1 MKLLRLN
8 PIDIANYI
16 VWRHR
21 DEDHF
26 LTHLKLQKIMY
37 YVVAKY
43 LKDKDKLLFEDPI
56 YKWQYGPV
64 IKPVYHQFK
73 LFGKSK
79 IKEPVSYL
87 SSDSNYSG
95 KGDFTINFVDP
106 EEICATLDSDN
117 EFKNVVLHV
126 LKEFQYSTA
135 FDLVERTHEESAWKN
150 FESQILN
157 GIELTY
163 SKDELKSANI

>member
-21 DEDHF
+21 NEDHF

-43 LKDKDKLLFEDPI
+43 LKDKDELLFEDPI